1 MTTKLKV
8 FISYADPD
16 QEFKQA
22 LLKQLAI
29 LQRQGAITT
38 WDKSQL
44 QANED
49 EQQAIQMIIEECQI
63 ALLLLSEDYLQA
75 DFTRSVVLPR
85 LLARKVKENIRIL
98 PIIVRPCEWESIAE
112 LKNFTIMPD
121 NCVPLSHFPQTTGER
136 AEVWTQIAEQ
146 INHLVKDLQYA
157 LHSHHRQKVDLQF
170 LSPSATP
177 FIGRIQQL
185 TELDKAFNDQN
196 INVIGIIGASGI
208 GKSALVN
215 EWLKRIEP
223 SYNGAQWLFGWSF
236 YSQGHPYNQANSSD
250 FFNQV
255 LTFEGQ
261 DQVLELTEDAKA
273 RSLLNLLQVK
283 KAILV
288 LDGLEPLQMGFTN
301 KGKIVD
307 MGLKTLLSDLQ
318 KQALGKQRLII
329 ITSQR
334 PLVELAGCPFYKNLY
349 LEKLSPGSGASLLK
363 SFAVQGSPWQLAAAS
378 QAYGGHIL
386 ALVLLAQL
394 LSKHYHGDIRQ
405 HTQLPLV
412 AEAQEPESHVLRSL
426 RYYDEVCWNAQAPER
441 CLLYLL
447 CLFNRPM
454 SDDEKQ
460 ILLQQATIAKPLTNL
475 TESAWKRLVN
485 QLQHLGLLL
494 ATTTAKWDTHPLI
507 RHYFRKQ
514 FRQTDEDAWQQAHT
528 VLAEYFH
535 TQATQNDINS
545 LAKSNSL
552 YRAVYHALLAG
563 QYQTAW
569 QLYQQQVVATK
580 THRSPAQELTL
591 LAEFFTQ
598 DWNQAISSEI
608 APPEQAWL
616 LAQAASCLKSLGCL
630 PEAMI
635 PQQINLRIQEKLS
648 AWEPASQAAEDL
660 IDLLL
665 PQGLLAEAKYVA
677 KQAITWA
684 ESTNNM
690 VRQIHTHTQF
700 ATTLYRLG
708 ELVDNVSGFQ
718 FAEVLQSRYQPQ
730 FPQLYAR
737 AGVHYSLLLLERAKD
752 MTEREVV
759 LSRVQYIKHVAE
771 HHLETTEMAL
781 AHLMLSRVLI
791 ALHRPTEAEAELQ
804 AAIALWRKI
813 GNYYDLPEGL
823 LTQAKFHRDQGHL
836 SAVQPDLDAALDI
849 SKRYG
854 MQLYEAEAYLLQGH
868 LILDKKCQPTSGR
881 LANQSLY
888 RRWQPDNTVKEAE
901 HFYHQAA
908 RLIKD
913 MDYGLRIA
921 ELSLLAARLAHYAHR
936 HQDALTHLD
945 TAKQRIQTI
954 KQWGLLPQWERVS
967 AEIC

>member
-1 MTTKLKV
+1 MTTKLKI

-44 QANED
+44 QPNEN
-49 EQQAIQMIIEECQI
+49 EQQSIQTIIKECQI

-75 DFTRSVVLPR
+75 DFTRSVVLPQ
-85 LLARKVKENIRIL
+85 LIARKQQENIQIL
-98 PIIVRPCEWESIAE
+98 PIMVRPCEWESIAE
-112 LKNFTIMPD
+112 LKNFPIMPD
-121 NCVPLSHFPQTTGER
+121 NCVPLSHFSPTNGER
-136 AEVWTQIAEQ
+136 AEVWAQIADQ
-146 INHLVKDLQYA
+146 INHLVQELQYT
-157 LHSHHRQKVDLQF
+157 LYSHTRQQVDLQF
-170 LSPSATP
+170 LSSSPMP

-185 TELDKAFNDQN
+185 TELDKAFSDQN
-196 INVIGIIGASGI
+196 ISVVGIIGASGI
-208 GKSALVN
+208 GKSALIN

-236 YSQGHPYNQANSSD
+236 YSQGHPYNQASSSD

-255 LTFEGQ
+255 LTFEGS
-261 DQVLELTEDAKA
+261 DNVLELSEDAKA
-273 RSLLNLLQVK
+273 RSLLSLLQEK

-288 LDGLEPLQMGFTN
+288 LDGLEPLQMSFTN

-307 MGLKTLLSDLQ
+307 MGLKTLFSDLQ

-334 PLVELAGCPFYKNLY
+334 PPVELAGCPFYKNLY
-349 LEKLSPGSGASLLK
+349 LEKLPPGNGASLLK
-363 SFAVQGSPWQLAAAS
+363 SLDIQGSPWQLSAAS
-378 QAYGGHIL
+378 QAYGGHLL

-394 LSKHYHGDIRQ
+394 LNKYYSGDIRQ
-405 HTQLPLV
+405 HTQLSLV
-412 AEAQEPESHVLRSL
+412 TEAQEPESYVLRTL
-426 RYYDEVCWNAQAPER
+426 RHYNEVCWDAEAPER
-441 CLLYLL
+441 RLLYLL
-447 CLFNRPM
+447 SLFNRPM
-454 SDDEKQ
+454 NAAEKQ
-460 ILLQQATIAKPLTNL
+460 ILLQQAMIAKPLTTL
-475 TESAWKRLVN
+475 TESAWKNLVK
-485 QLQHLGLLL
+485 QLRHLGLLL
-494 ATTTAKWDTHPLI
+494 ITTIDKWDTHPLI
-507 RHYFRKQ
+507 RYYFREQ
-514 FRQTDEDAWQQAHT
+514 FRQTDLVAWQQAHA

-535 TQATQNDINS
+535 NQATSNDINS
-545 LAKSNSL
+545 LASRNSL
-552 YRAVYHALLAG
+552 YRAVYHVLLAG
-563 QYQTAW
+563 QYQAAW
-569 QLYQQQVVATK
+569 QLYQQQVAT
-580 THRSPAQELTL
+580 THRLPAPELTL
-591 LAEFFTQ
+591 IAEFFTQ
-598 DWNQAISSEI
+598 DWNQIISNQISP
-608 APPEQAWL
+608 AEQAWL
-616 LAQAASCLKSLGCL
+616 LAQASYCLKSLGCL
-630 PEAMI
+630 PEAAI
-635 PQQINLRIQEKLS
+635 SQQINLRILEKLS
-648 AWEPASQAAEDL
+648 TWEAATQAAEDL

-677 KQAITWA
+677 KQAITWT
-684 ESTNNM
+684 ESTNDTA
-690 VRQIHTHTQF
+690 RQIQIHTQF
-700 ATTLYRLG
+700 ATTLHRLG

-718 FAEVLQSRYQPQ
+718 FAEVLQARYQPQ

-752 MTEREVV
+752 MTEREAV
-759 LSRVQYIKHVAE
+759 LARVQYIKQVAE
-771 HHLETTEMAL
+771 QHLATTEIAL
-781 AHLMLSRVLI
+781 AHLMLGRVLI
-791 ALHRPTEAEAELQ
+791 ALHRPTEAETELQ
-804 AAIALWRKI
+804 AAITLWRKT

-823 LTQAKFHRDQGHL
+823 LTRAKFHRDQNHFTI
-836 SAVQPDLDAALDI
+836 AQPDLDTALDI

-868 LILDKKCQPTSGR
+868 LILDKKYQQSSIRLNIQPF
-881 LANQSLY
+881 Y
-888 RRWQPDNTVKEAE
+888 RHWQTNDTIKEVE

-967 AEIC
+967 TEIC